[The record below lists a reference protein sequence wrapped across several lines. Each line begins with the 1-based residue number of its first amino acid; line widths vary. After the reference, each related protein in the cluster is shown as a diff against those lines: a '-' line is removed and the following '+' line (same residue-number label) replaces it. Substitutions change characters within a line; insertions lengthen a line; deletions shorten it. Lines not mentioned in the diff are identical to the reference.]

1 MATLDKIGKPKI
13 LTESDRILSD
23 LTQELAQLKDRM
35 SQLETEQ
42 EESRHLIDQISFQEA
57 LANKTIQVQK
67 KEIQAHKENY
77 QVIAGV
83 MHNLKT
89 PVNSVIHN
97 LASII
102 QEIDDAETQDSLK
115 DCMNTASNVLEGFTE
130 VEEFCLFESGDFQA
144 KQKEVNLRGFF
155 TELVSQFQLDPEL
168 GRKHKVK
175 LLVDPKVP
183 QTLSAYAETL
193 GMASKALI
201 EELAGLASEGELEIK
216 VSLHESEQEHGLE
229 LSDLVVEFVM
239 ARTTEVEATDSWV
252 DFVRA
257 QGGALRQSGFGLL
270 KTRDRARQ
278 TGGQL
283 DMLADGGR
291 LKGFR
296 LALPMT
302 Y

>member
-23 LTQELAQLKDRM
+23 LSSELAQLKDRM

-42 EESRHLIDQISFQEA
+42 EESRILIDQITFQEA

-67 KEIQAHKENY
+67 QEIQAHKENY

-102 QEIDDAETQDSLK
+102 QEIDDQETQDSLK

-155 TELVSQFQLDPEL
+155 TELVSQFQLDPAL
-168 GRKHKVK
+168 GRKHRVK
-175 LLVDPKVP
+175 LLVDAKVP
-183 QTLSAYAETL
+183 QALNAYTETL
-193 GMASKALI
+193 GMASKSLI
-201 EELAGLASEGELEIK
+201 EELAGLAEAGELEIR
-216 VSLHESEQEHGLE
+216 VALEETEQEHGLE
-229 LSDLVVEFVM
+229 LSDLVVEFTM
-239 ARTTEVEATDSWV
+239 AQTTNTAASDSWV

-257 QGGALRQSGFGLL
+257 QGGQLRQSGFSLL

-283 DMLADGGR
+283 DMVTDQDQ

-296 LALPMT
+296 LTLPMT